1 MKYPTIQYFIDLQV
15 ISFMQHMNIQYVFIS
30 NFDRYKVQY

>member
-15 ISFMQHMNIQYVFIS
+15 IRFMQHMNIQYVFIS